1 VKIRGF
7 SSKCW
12 SPLERCFSESDY
24 SSSTMISSTT
34 AHTMALLK
42 SYTPNIYP
50 ELLRKDYPFE
60 EDEERNTLL
69 DSAFETAKYFVS

>member
-1 VKIRGF
+1 
-7 SSKCW
+7 
-12 SPLERCFSESDY
+12 
-24 SSSTMISSTT
+24 MISSTT

>member
-1 VKIRGF
+1 
-7 SSKCW
+7 
-12 SPLERCFSESDY
+12 
-24 SSSTMISSTT
+24 
-34 AHTMALLK
+34 MALLK